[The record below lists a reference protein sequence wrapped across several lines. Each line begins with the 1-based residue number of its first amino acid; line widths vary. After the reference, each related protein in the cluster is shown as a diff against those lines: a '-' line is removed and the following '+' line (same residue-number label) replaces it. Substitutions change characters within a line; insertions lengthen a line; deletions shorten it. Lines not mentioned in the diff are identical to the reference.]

1 MQRHRKTIIRIVA
14 VVMAGLMLLGVMG
27 SMLRIF

>member
-1 MQRHRKTIIRIVA
+1 MRRHHQTIIRVVA

-27 SMLRIF
+27 SLLRIF